1 MMGDK
6 PEMDKRGNRSLPCL
20 LSTHH
25 PSLITFLR
33 KVIYFFTV
41 MRWTLFID
49 ADDTLWENFAYF
61 EEGRGRFLD
70 WMDKAGFV
78 RNEVDI
84 ILSRI
89 DSERTHE
96 LGFGS
101 MGYREAMRRTM
112 VFFYEK
118 IGRKTSSLD
127 TALLD
132 EIQRNVHMHSVEL
145 YPGVADTLEYLRER
159 YPLFLVTKGVEDEQS
174 GKVERSGV
182 SRYFRD
188 VFVIPDKTPGHYR
201 ELVSELKVTPG
212 ESWMIGNSPRSDINP
227 PAEIGMGTVLVKK
240 ERAWDFEEVPLKH
253 NGRFHEITDFR
264 HLKEIF

>member
-1 MMGDK
+1 MK
-6 PEMDKRGNRSLPCL
+6 
-20 LSTHH
+20 
-25 PSLITFLR
+25 
-33 KVIYFFTV
+33 
-41 MRWTLFID
+41 WTLFID

-61 EEGRGRFLD
+61 EEGRDRFLD
-70 WMDKAGFV
+70 WMEKAEFGAD
-78 RNEVDI
+78 EVNTV
-84 ILSRI
+84 LSRI

-96 LGFGS
+96 IGFGS

-112 VFFYEK
+112 LFFYEK
-118 IGRKTSSLD
+118 KGRKKTDAD
-127 TALLD
+127 TKLLD
-132 EIQRNVHMHSVEL
+132 EIQKSVHMHSVEL
-145 YPGVADTLEYLRER
+145 YPGVADTLSYLQGK

-182 SRYFRD
+182 SHYFQD
-188 VFVIPDKTPGHYR
+188 IFIVPDKTPDHYR
-201 ELVSELKVTPG
+201 DLIEELNTSPR

-264 HLKEIF
+264 QLREIF